1 MTIDSN
7 DIIECMAR
15 LKEERQPFALA
26 TVIRTQDATAAK
38 AGAKALILPDG
49 SVIGWLGGGCSLGAV
64 KKAAAEALKTGKS
77 KLVHIKP
84 AALAEADPPVEGV
97 EVYKSG
103 CPSGGTE
110 EVFIEPILPKP
121 VMIVMGASAA
131 AHALNDLGRHMGF
144 RVTVVALAGDL
155 PGFKSA
161 DEMVEGF
168 DFADEFAA
176 EGSFVVVATQGKRD
190 RDALRG
196 AMSFNAAYVAFIG
209 SRRKAEKLKAD
220 LLAEGMAVEK
230 LDALH
235 SPAGLDIGAVTPD
248 EIALSILAEI
258 VEIRRKA
265 ARGEAD
271 PLFGEASGKSAG

>member
-7 DIIECMAR
+7 EIIEHMAK
-15 LKEERQPFALA
+15 LKEQRQPFVLA
-26 TVIRTQDATAAK
+26 TVVRTEDATAAK
-38 AGAKALILPDG
+38 AGAKAVILPDG
-49 SVIGWLGGGCSLGAV
+49 SIVGWVGGGCTLGAV

-97 EVYKSG
+97 DVHKRG

-121 VMIVMGASAA
+121 ALIVMGASSA
-131 AHALNDLGRHMGF
+131 AHALCDLGRRMGF
-144 RVTVVALAGDL
+144 WVTVAAFADDL
-155 PGFKSA
+155 PGFEAA
-161 DEMVEGF
+161 DETVEGF
-168 DFADEFAA
+168 DCADDPGT
-176 EGSFVVVATQGKRD
+176 EGAFVIVATQGKRD
-190 RDALRG
+190 REALRSALSMG
-196 AMSFNAAYVAFIG
+196 AAYVAFIG
-209 SRRKAEKLKAD
+209 SRPKAEKLKAD
-220 LLAEGMAVEK
+220 LRTEGMAAEK

-258 VEIRRKA
+258 VQVRHKA
-265 ARGEAD
+265 ARDAAD
-271 PLFGEASGKSAG
+271 SLSAKTADGAA